1 MKNKILFI
9 SLAMVLALS
18 VGLIG
23 CDGGGAVEPASIK
36 ILAVRS
42 VSGPL
47 SIFEQTAMGPIYKY
61 WNHVVNNVSGG
72 IYVKEFDKKIPVD
85 IDVFDD
91 TSDMATM
98 TTLLETKLAT
108 GDYNFVI
115 GPDSTPF
122 LEAAGPI
129 CSLYGAV
136 LVGAEGGATALAEEM
151 DKYPYMFSNLSFA
164 NWNQVAELCDLM
176 DAWAGEELD
185 GKVDVYIM
193 FLNDQHGY
201 EYRDEFVAEKEA
213 SHNATINI
221 KKMVSMEPFTEEV
234 AAQVD
239 EATSLGADVLCIF
252 AYPPTPM
259 SVTVY
264 AWQTQQNFNAVVT
277 GPAACYEGFY
287 SLTATPTGFGD
298 VAIGVSGFGAWNEYS
313 STALGDFA
321 AGMIAYSGRDLM
333 DWGGGAYYYVGLDML
348 AAAISTAANYTA
360 LAVRDVMASQ
370 KLTTILGETYYTT
383 YNGTWP
389 IGSSG
394 GLLAIASHPGE
405 VGQWQHVTAANG
417 WLPDDVTGT
426 ARAKPAGINAT
437 EWAIFE
443 VISLDY
449 PTAEWLYPKPDWP
462 AFPPGS

>member
-23 CDGGGAVEPASIK
+23 CDGGGVVEPESIK

-61 WNHVVNNVSGG
+61 WNHVVNDVDGG
-72 IYVKEFDKKIPVD
+72 IYVPEFGKKLTVD
-85 IDVFDD
+85 IVVQDD

-98 TTLLETKLAT
+98 ITKLETGLAT

-115 GPDSTPF
+115 GPDCTPF

-136 LVGAEGGATALAEEM
+136 LVGAEGGATALAGEM
-151 DKYPYMFSNLSFA
+151 WKYPYMFSNLSFA

-221 KKMVSMEPFTEEV
+221 LKMVGMPPFTEEV
-234 AAQVD
+234 SAQVA

-259 SVTVY
+259 SVVLN
-264 AWQTQQNFNAVVT
+264 AWVTGQNFNAVVT
-277 GPAACYEGFY
+277 GPAACYEGFFDVG
-287 SLTATPTGFGD
+287 ATPPGFGG

-321 AGMIAYSGRDLM
+321 AGMIDYSGRQIM
-333 DWGGGAYYYVGLDML
+333 DWWGGAYYYVGLDML
-348 AAAISTAANYTA
+348 AAAIAEAANYTA

-370 KLTTILGETYYTT
+370 KLTTILAEETYYTT
-383 YNGTWP
+383 YDGAWP

-394 GLLAIASHPGE
+394 GLLAIAAHPGE
-405 VGQWQHVTAANG
+405 VGQWQRVTEANG
-417 WLPDDVTGT
+417 WLPDGVTGT
-426 ARAKPAGINAT
+426 NRTAPAGVNAT

-443 VISLDY
+443 VISLDN
-449 PTAEWLYPKPDWP
+449 PTADWLYPKPNWP
-462 AFPPGS
+462 APPPG